1 MASMSDGAVHFETDI
16 RPLFRDSDIRSME
29 FAFDLGSYDDVRANA
44 GPILAR
50 LRDGDMPCD
59 GGWPSEQVDLFA
71 RWVQT
76 GMAP

>member
-1 MASMSDGAVHFETDI
+1 MASTPDEAVRYETDI

-44 GPILAR
+44 AAILAR
-50 LRDGDMPCD
+50 LRAGDMPCD
-59 GGWPSEQVDLFA
+59 AGWPSAQVDLFA
-71 RWVQT
+71 RWVQS